1 MSWSIQHLFDE
12 LVQLGESPRIEAKQA
27 NEIGPSVMQ
36 TICAFANEPDLR
48 GGWLLLGIAE
58 PDLQHDTFWVS
69 GVENV
74 DKLLG
79 ELQNNCRN
87 QFEHPVTI
95 ECKHAK
101 IQGKSVIGAFVH
113 EFDPTAKPCRFI
125 GKPDKH
131 NKRKTGVWRRGANGD
146 YECTERELEPILMA
160 RSGKSYEQII
170 FDDANFDDL
179 DLSAISLYRKLR
191 AQVKPNAEELQSD
204 DVDMLCSMRLLTT
217 QKTPPKPNISGLLLF
232 GKTLSLRRLLPMVRV
247 DYVRIQGTEWVE
259 NPEQRFQYT
268 IDLRE
273 PLVKL
278 ISKLESVILD
288 EMPYHFRLE
297 EGNLQRSDQPLL
309 PQKVIREAIV
319 NAIMHRDYCVHQPII
334 VARYRNRL
342 EIHNPGYS
350 LKPLNDIDN
359 KRSQLRNP
367 ILAAVLYDLG
377 LAETKGT
384 GIRTMQRLL
393 QQAGLTK
400 PVFVSNRESNQF
412 TATFLLH
419 QLLGEEQLQWLQ
431 QFNHLNLS
439 GDEAKAL
446 VLVKEM
452 RAIDNAALRAVT
464 DLDTLAASQVLRRL
478 WQRYHLIEKG
488 GSGSTS
494 YYKPTKQFQMT
505 LLDPASNTSDL
516 GSYTSDLASDTSDLG
531 SYTSDLTPYTSDLA
545 SNTSELSG
553 SLKNAIDA
561 LTPRAPKAQLWPI
574 ILELCLQRSY
584 SADEIANLLKRK
596 VTALKTGH
604 LTPMRKKDLI
614 NYLYPDVINHP
625 DQAYVITKIGK
636 EWFENK
642 VIQQKKFK
650 ELK

>member
-1 MSWSIQHLFDE
+1 MSWSIQKIFDE
-12 LVQLGESPRIEAKQA
+12 LVNLGESPRIEAKQA

-36 TICAFANEPDLR
+36 TICAFANEPGLK
-48 GGWLLLGIAE
+48 GGWLLLGISE
-58 PDLQHDTFWVS
+58 PNHQHDTFWVC

-79 ELQNNCRN
+79 ELQNNSRN

-95 ECKHAK
+95 ECKHIK
-101 IQGKSVIGAFVH
+101 MEGKSVIGVFVH
-113 EFDPTAKPCRFI
+113 EFDPNTKPCRFI

-170 FDDANFDDL
+170 FDDAKFDDL
-179 DLSAISLYRKLR
+179 DSSAISLYRELR
-191 AQVKPNAEELQSD
+191 KQVKSNAEELRLD
-204 DVDMLCSMRLLTT
+204 DVNMLHSMRLLTT
-217 QKTPPKPNISGLLLF
+217 ESHARPIPNIAGLLLF
-232 GKTLSLRRLLPMVRV
+232 GKTLSLRRLLSMVRV

-259 NPEQRFQYT
+259 NPEQRFQYS

-273 PLVKL
+273 PLIRL
-278 ISKLESVILD
+278 ITKLESVILD

-319 NAIMHRDYCVHQPII
+319 NAVMHRDYSVYQPII

-350 LKPLNDIDN
+350 LKPLNDLDN
-359 KRSQLRNP
+359 TRSQLRNP
-367 ILAAVLYDLG
+367 IIAAVLYDLD

-393 QQAGLTK
+393 EQAGLTK

-431 QFNHLNLS
+431 QFHHLSLT
-439 GDEAKAL
+439 DHEAKAL

-464 DLDTLAASQVLRRL
+464 DLDTLAASLVLRRL
-478 WQRYHLIEKG
+478 WQQYHLIEKG
-488 GSGSTS
+488 GSGSSS
-494 YYKPTKQFQMT
+494 YYKPTKKFQMT
-505 LLDPASNTSDL
+505 LLNPSENTSDL
-516 GSYTSDLASDTSDLG
+516 TSYTSDLGLN
-531 SYTSDLTPYTSDLA
+531 TSDLTPYTSDLGA
-545 SNTSELSG
+545 NTSELQG
-553 SLKNAIDA
+553 SLKTAIDT
-561 LTPRAPKAQLWPI
+561 LTPRARKAQLWPI
-574 ILELCLQRSY
+574 ILELCLQRAY
-584 SADEIANLLKRK
+584 PADEIAHLLNRK

-604 LTPMRKKDLI
+604 LTPMRKEGLI
-614 NYLYPDVINHP
+614 HYLYPEVINHP
-625 DQAYVITKIGK
+625 EQAYVITKKGK
-636 EWFENK
+636 QWLEK
-642 VIQQKKFK
+642 MHMTSKT
-650 ELK
+650 